1 VSSLYWALLV
11 AHIVSVVAAFGSLL
25 TLPVITRSL
34 SATKP
39 SAKPAVTSATTPTTT
54 PTATYLAWTVQ
65 VPNIRALISERA
77 LPLIGVF
84 GVGLTLTHPDKTLWH
99 QLWWRLAVGFYV
111 VALVAILGVQRWA
124 LATIARFSTMLLG
137 STAPSPLTRS
147 EAAELRRAGIIAELV
162 SVTSAV
168 GLVVMVFLMVVR
180 PQ

>member
-11 AHIVSVVAAFGSLL
+11 AHIVAVVAAFGSLL

-34 SATKP
+34 ASATP
-39 SAKPAVTSATTPTTT
+39 TPE
-54 PTATYLAWTVQ
+54 YLAWTRQ
-65 VPNIRALISERA
+65 VPKIRAVISERA
-77 LPLIGVF
+77 LPLIGIF

-124 LATIARFSTMLLG
+124 LATVARFSGLLLG
-137 STAPSPLTRS
+137 SAEPTALTQAQ
-147 EAAELRRAGIIAELV
+147 AAELRRAGIIAELV
-162 SVTSAV
+162 SATSAV

-180 PQ
+180 PT

>member
-1 VSSLYWALLV
+1 MPTATLGTVSSLYWALLV

-25 TLPVITRSL
+25 TLPIITRSL
-34 SATKP
+34 SSPP
-39 SAKPAVTSATTPTTT
+39 SSPAPTPE
-54 PTATYLAWTVQ
+54 YLAWTLQ
-65 VPNIRALISERA
+65 LPKIRALISERA

-111 VALVAILGVQRWA
+111 VALVSILGVQRWA
-124 LATIARFSTMLLG
+124 LATIARFSGLLL
-137 STAPSPLTRS
+137 SSPAPTTLTQS
-147 EAAELRRAGIIAELV
+147 QAAELRRAGIIAELV
-162 SVTSAV
+162 SATSAV

>member
-25 TLPVITRSL
+25 TLPLITRSL
-34 SATKP
+34 ASA
-39 SAKPAVTSATTPTTT
+39 T
-54 PTATYLAWTVQ
+54 PTAEYLAWTQQ
-65 VPNIRALISERA
+65 VPKIRAIISERA

-124 LATIARFSTMLLG
+124 LAKVARFSTLRLS

-162 SVTSAV
+162 SATSAI

-180 PQ
+180 PT